1 VTPDL
6 IKAAL
11 PPVSDRLLTTCFLA
25 LLLHG
30 ILILGITFS
39 PPRAAGGDGPPAL
52 EVILVNDQVPAAQ
65 DNHNARYL
73 AERSQHG
80 SGNTPRDERALIP
93 KSSALALDRLGV
105 ASGDGVAAQHD
116 AAGEGDEEMLTT
128 RWPAVRIQYFA
139 GPQVPHDTPQLPL
152 LLEKK
157 PDLGMTPN
165 DDGVALRLRGETK
178 DQLWI
183 SADTRQSDL
192 AVYLDAWRRKVER
205 VGTMNFPDAARRVKL
220 SGTPVLEVTVA
231 ADGRLTDAV
240 VRRSSGHPEIDEAAI
255 RILRLAA
262 PFEPFPRELGATHD
276 EMRIAY
282 EWQFLDGAAQGP
294 GVFIAAPEAVDP

>member
-1 VTPDL
+1 
-6 IKAAL
+6 
-11 PPVSDRLLTTCFLA
+11 
-25 LLLHG
+25 
-30 ILILGITFS
+30 
-39 PPRAAGGDGPPAL
+39 
-52 EVILVNDQVPAAQ
+52 
-65 DNHNARYL
+65 
-73 AERSQHG
+73 
-80 SGNTPRDERALIP
+80 
-93 KSSALALDRLGV
+93 
-105 ASGDGVAAQHD
+105 
-116 AAGEGDEEMLTT
+116 
-128 RWPAVRIQYFA
+128 
-139 GPQVPHDTPQLPL
+139 
-152 LLEKK
+152 
-157 PDLGMTPN
+157 MTPN

-205 VGTMNFPDAARRVKL
+205 VGTMNFPDAARRAKL